1 MKYRQVIYKFFSIV
15 YLTALVL
22 IAGCNQKDGK
32 KTQIKFDSIEN
43 VCEKWLKSNCDSA
56 LRCSEVLGLFAK
68 QSDVL
73 KQKFRAARMKGKV
86 YQIIGKH
93 DSALYSFKKMMN
105 FACQEKDTSDIL
117 DACSR
122 IYLTF
127 SSLQNNDS
135 ASFWLHK
142 GKELSKITRD
152 TAMLAIFESGLGQLY
167 MDAGNKDSA
176 LRRFLD
182 AQLFFESNNDTLNTA
197 FSYRNIGNTLK
208 QMEMLDDAIKYY
220 KLALS
225 LQKSLK
231 NIVETAVELNNI
243 AMIYKNYQPDSSRN
257 YFILSMKMLDETG
270 SIENQLMVRFNYANL
285 LKSTKK
291 YSEALEI
298 YSDVYDKCLEANIL
312 RGQIIS
318 LNMMAKT
325 YSIMNRNEEASV
337 YFSKAINLANENKLS
352 EDLKRLYNEAF
363 SFYLEIGD
371 VKNAKENFQK
381 WEYLS
386 DSLNSIAQMDNI
398 IKYKTLYETEKKE
411 KENKD
416 LKNSIQI
423 KARNNIIFIST
434 GGILLVLLIFILYVY
449 LQRTKYLKLLISR
462 AQLKIEQYDNEAKT
476 KAYAKVDNTKEN
488 EIAKAIHRILIDE
501 KLYMNTQLTLEM
513 LADEAKTNRK
523 TLSQTINSS
532 FGMNFNSLINFYRV
546 EAAKKLLVDPLHKN
560 HKMEA
565 IGFIA
570 GFNTRQNFYLAFNKY
585 VGMSP
590 AEYQQKNS

>member
-1 MKYRQVIYKFFSIV
+1 
-15 YLTALVL
+15 
-22 IAGCNQKDGK
+22 
-32 KTQIKFDSIEN
+32 
-43 VCEKWLKSNCDSA
+43 
-56 LRCSEVLGLFAK
+56 
-68 QSDVL
+68 
-73 KQKFRAARMKGKV
+73 
-86 YQIIGKH
+86 
-93 DSALYSFKKMMN
+93 
-105 FACQEKDTSDIL
+105 
-117 DACSR
+117 
-122 IYLTF
+122 
-127 SSLQNNDS
+127 
-135 ASFWLHK
+135 
-142 GKELSKITRD
+142 
-152 TAMLAIFESGLGQLY
+152 
-167 MDAGNKDSA
+167 
-176 LRRFLD
+176 
-182 AQLFFESNNDTLNTA
+182 
-197 FSYRNIGNTLK
+197 
-208 QMEMLDDAIKYY
+208 
-220 KLALS
+220 
-225 LQKSLK
+225 
-231 NIVETAVELNNI
+231 
-243 AMIYKNYQPDSSRN
+243 
-257 YFILSMKMLDETG
+257 
-270 SIENQLMVRFNYANL
+270 
-285 LKSTKK
+285 
-291 YSEALEI
+291 
-298 YSDVYDKCLEANIL
+298 
-312 RGQIIS
+312 
-318 LNMMAKT
+318 MMAKT